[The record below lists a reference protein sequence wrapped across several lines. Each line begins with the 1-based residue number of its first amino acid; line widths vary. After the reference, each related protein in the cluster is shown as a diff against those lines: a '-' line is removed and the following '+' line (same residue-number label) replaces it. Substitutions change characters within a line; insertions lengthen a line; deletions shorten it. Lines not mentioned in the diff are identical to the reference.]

1 MKKRNTYLKYGI
13 AIVAGVATAGIFE
26 FFQLP
31 ETSGLMSRQPD
42 DHHSIHLVVDR
53 PSDDPSDDH
62 HPIHLVVDRPSD
74 DPSDDHHPI
83 HLVVDR
89 PSDDPS
95 DDHHPVRE
103 LLFAE
108 YDSALECMALNIYH
122 ESRGETIVG
131 QQAVA
136 WVTLNRM
143 VHSRWPDTVC
153 DVVWQR
159 SQFSW
164 TGDGLSDYPGDTQAY
179 ITAVNVAED
188 IMLNYYYY
196 DDPTDGA
203 VFYHA
208 NWVNPGW
215 ARRMELTVVIGVH
228 LFYTL

>member
-42 DHHSIHLVVDR
+42 DHHS
-53 PSDDPSDDH
+53 
-62 HPIHLVVDRPSD
+62 
-74 DPSDDHHPI
+74 I